1 MGFPK
6 NYIFLEEIKTT
17 QKEKLEQI
25 AGKFFQKNVV
35 IKIETLNAENG
46 NANGN
51 NGRSQ
56 ASIINDVKRE
66 AMRQPL
72 LQKVMDELS
81 DAKVVEIK
89 VQTEKNKL

>member
-1 MGFPK
+1 
-6 NYIFLEEIKTT
+6 
-17 QKEKLEQI
+17 
-25 AGKFFQKNVV
+25 V
-35 IKIETLNAENG
+35 ENG
-46 NANGN
+46 GTNGN
-51 NGRSQ
+51 KPRSQ

-89 VQTEKNKL
+89 VQTEKINS

>member
-1 MGFPK
+1 MEVCLKDGYGP
-6 NYIFLEEIKTT
+6 
-17 QKEKLEQI
+17 KEKLEQI
-25 AGKFFQKNVV
+25 AGNFFQKNVTV
-35 IKIETLNAENG
+35 KIETSNIENG
-46 NANGN
+46 STNVS

-81 DAKVVEIK
+81 DAKVVEIR
-89 VQTEKNKL
+89 VRPEKANS

>member
-1 MGFPK
+1 
-6 NYIFLEEIKTT
+6 LEEIKTT

-25 AGKFFQKNVV
+25 AGKFFQKNVSV
-35 IKIETLNAENG
+35 KIETSNTENG
-46 NANGN
+46 SANGN

-56 ASIINDVKRE
+56 ASMINDVKRE

-81 DAKVVEIK
+81 DARVVEIR
-89 VQTEKNKL
+89 VQPDKN